1 MSRRPSNANTPEL
14 ISRIARCA
22 SVASLCSTISVT
34 APVAASRT
42 IRPYPVE
49 SGTSALS
56 TVTAL
61 PSAVWVAASA
71 ARVSPHSSGV
81 SPQTTITVP
90 STVPPS
96 SSSPTRTAFPVPF
109 CSAW

>member
-1 MSRRPSNANTPEL
+1 M
-14 ISRIARCA
+14 ARCA

-34 APVAASRT
+34 APEPSRT

-61 PSAVWVAASA
+61 PSAAWVSA
-71 ARVSPHSSGV
+71 RARRVSPDSSGV
-81 SPQTTITVP
+81 SPQTTTTVP
-90 STVPPS
+90 SGVRPS
-96 SSSPTRTAFPVPF
+96 SSRAIRTACPVPF
-109 CSAW
+109 CSSWTAVRIPA